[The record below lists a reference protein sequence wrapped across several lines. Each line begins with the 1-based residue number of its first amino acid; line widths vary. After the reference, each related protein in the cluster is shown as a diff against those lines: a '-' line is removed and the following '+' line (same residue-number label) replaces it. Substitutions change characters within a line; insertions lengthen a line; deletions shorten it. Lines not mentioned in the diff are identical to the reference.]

1 MFVLVTGCF
10 NVLHPGHIRLFK
22 FARTLGQKLVVAV
35 ESDRLAGAAG
45 HISQHLR
52 LEGVRSCVLVDDAFI
67 FEEPISELI
76 YKLRPCFV
84 VKGREYEKKF
94 NPEAEVLESYGGRL
108 VFSSGEIQFSSAD
121 LIRFE
126 VSEKASLPIKLPLS
140 YMARH
145 GIDVEKLLSIVNSFK
160 KLNVLTVG
168 DLIVDDY
175 ITCEPLGMSQED
187 PTLVVTPI
195 DRERFLGG
203 AGIVAAHAQGLGAK
217 CSLISVVGQ
226 DSAKEFCTKTLEQEG
241 VNYDLLVDTTRTTTV
256 KERFRSQGKTLLRV
270 SHLQQSSISIELQE
284 KLIKKAMTL
293 LVGCD
298 LLLFSDFNYGV
309 LPQALVDKLIEVA
322 RENKIIIAAD
332 SQTSSQVGDVSR
344 FRGVDLLMPTERE
357 ARVSLQSREEGL
369 VVLAEQLR
377 QKADGRNILLKLG
390 ADGVLIHAPDYK
402 SDGWLTDQV
411 DALNKFPKD
420 VAGAGDS
427 MLVGSALALAAG
439 SSIWEAAC
447 VGSIVAAVQVGRIG
461 NLPVNASL
469 LNQIIDQ

>member
-1 MFVLVTGCF
+1 
-10 NVLHPGHIRLFK
+10 
-22 FARTLGQKLVVAV
+22 
-35 ESDRLAGAAG
+35 
-45 HISQHLR
+45 
-52 LEGVRSCVLVDDAFI
+52 
-67 FEEPISELI
+67 
-76 YKLRPCFV
+76 
-84 VKGREYEKKF
+84 
-94 NPEAEVLESYGGRL
+94 
-108 VFSSGEIQFSSAD
+108 
-121 LIRFE
+121 
-126 VSEKASLPIKLPLS
+126 
-140 YMARH
+140 
-145 GIDVEKLLSIVNSFK
+145 
-160 KLNVLTVG
+160 
-168 DLIVDDY
+168 
-175 ITCEPLGMSQED
+175 
-187 PTLVVTPI
+187 
-195 DRERFLGG
+195 
-203 AGIVAAHAQGLGAK
+203 
-217 CSLISVVGQ
+217 
-226 DSAKEFCTKTLEQEG
+226 KEFCTKTLEQEG